1 MGNLLKKI
9 RNEQCLSQEE
19 LAEISQISI
28 KTIQRIENGKSA
40 GSAYTIKQLSLALK
54 VDPIALRTPNFI
66 ASEVEVPAKEALKI
80 MNWSAIV
87 VILLPLSNIILPTL
101 IYFKNKK
108 HAGIKRIGK
117 KIITVQ
123 ILWTIGACVAMV
135 LVPLLCMFLMGDSYA
150 GSVPM
155 WVPVYYVA
163 ALINVGIIVR
173 IAYFLSNKDEDDY
186 WLPNLL

>member
-1 MGNLLKKI
+1 MGNVLKKI
-9 RNEQCLSQEE
+9 RDEQCLSQEE
-19 LAEISQISI
+19 LAETSQISI

-40 GSAYTIKQLSLALK
+40 GSAYTIKQLALALK
-54 VDPIALRTPNFI
+54 VDPVDLRAQNMITDEED
-66 ASEVEVPAKEALKI
+66 ARGKRVLKL

-87 VILLPLSNIILPTL
+87 VILLPLSNIIIPAF

-108 HAGIKRIGK
+108 QLDFKSIGK

-135 LVPLLCMFLMGDSYA
+135 LVPLLCMLLMGDAYA

-163 ALINVGIIVR
+163 ALVNVGIIIR